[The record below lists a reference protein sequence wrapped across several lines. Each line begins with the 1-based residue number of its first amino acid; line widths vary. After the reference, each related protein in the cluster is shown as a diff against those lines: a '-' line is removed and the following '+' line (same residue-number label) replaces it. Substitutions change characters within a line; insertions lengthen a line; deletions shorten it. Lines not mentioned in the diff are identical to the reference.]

1 MLINLTLISIIDYGV
16 GNLKSIKKAIEN
28 FGVNVVITREVSIVE
43 SSDAL
48 ILPGVGAF
56 HEAIQNLE
64 PLRNVIED
72 FIKSEKPIF
81 GICLGLQLL
90 FSESWEGGYF
100 KGLNLLKGS
109 IVKLPKGLKIPH
121 MGWNSI
127 NIVKYN
133 PLIDGVKNG
142 SFVYFAHSYIASKF
156 DPEIVIAYTNY
167 GIDFPS
173 IISSKHLYGT
183 QFHPEKSGKVGL
195 QILKNFVEIVRK

>member
-1 MLINLTLISIIDYGV
+1 MTLISIIDYGV

-28 FGVNVVITREVSIVE
+28 LGANVVITKQASMIE

-56 HEAIQNLE
+56 PEAIQNLK
-64 PLRNVIED
+64 PLMNIIYD
-72 FIKSEKPIF
+72 FVKNGKPIF

-90 FSESWEGGYF
+90 FSESREGGYF

-109 IVKLPKGLKIPH
+109 IVKLPESLKIPH
-121 MGWNSI
+121 IGWNSI
-127 NIVKYN
+127 NIVKHN

-142 SFVYFAHSYIASKF
+142 SYVYFAHSYIASNF
-156 DPEIVIAYTNY
+156 DPEIAIAYTNY

-173 IISSKHLYGT
+173 IISSEHIYAT

-195 QILKNFVEIVRK
+195 KILKNFVNLVRK

>member
-28 FGVNVVITREVSIVE
+28 FGVNVVITRQESIVK

-64 PLRNVIED
+64 PLRNTIED

-109 IVKLPKGLKIPH
+109 IVKLPESLKIPH
-121 MGWNSI
+121 IGWNSI
-127 NIVKYN
+127 NIVKHN
-133 PLIDGVKNG
+133 PLIDGVKNS
-142 SFVYFAHSYIASKF
+142 SFVYFAHSYIVSKF

-173 IISSKHLYGT
+173 IISSKHLYAT

-195 QILKNFVEIVRK
+195 QILKNFVEMVRK